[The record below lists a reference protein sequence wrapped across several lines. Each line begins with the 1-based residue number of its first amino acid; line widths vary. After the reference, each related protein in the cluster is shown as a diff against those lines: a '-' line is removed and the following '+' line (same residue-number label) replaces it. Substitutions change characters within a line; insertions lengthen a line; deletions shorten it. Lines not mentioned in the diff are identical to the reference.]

1 MYIKT
6 FRFTISNAASV
17 AFSEDKEKDWYA
29 KRVAEL
35 VTPEKIDKE
44 INKFLNKSIPD
55 REVVDVKITSVDVHY
70 HNNGRSN
77 TIDLIYTIMY
87 K

>member
-6 FRFTISNAASV
+6 FRFRVSNATTQCFTEDKDKSW
-17 AFSEDKEKDWYA
+17 FSEGQK
-29 KRVAEL
+29 EL
-35 VTPEKIDKE
+35 VSEEDITKR
-44 INKFLNKSIPD
+44 INKYINTSIPD
-55 REVVDVKITSVDVHY
+55 RKVIDIKITPIDVKY

-87 K
+87 E